1 MEQAPVPAVAAEEA
15 PAEEAPASGTQVP
28 DEAQEDSGETH
39 VPAVPAAPAA
49 PFTITIR
56 DQHGGEVIF
65 RSKRSTKF
73 GTIAAKY
80 CEHRHLNPNLVKFI
94 HDGQRLRADD
104 KVCDLV
110 EEDENEMDVEM
121 VIEQTGGR

>member
-15 PAEEAPASGTQVP
+15 PAQEDSGTQVP

-39 VPAVPAAPAA
+39 VPAVPAA